1 METHTPPYVDLL
13 EHITTAVVM
22 MDTDTRVLHLN
33 PAAEMLFR
41 VSLRQVSGQPLLAF
55 APSAELLD
63 TLVRDVVETG
73 RTYTQRER
81 RLPVSQ
87 NHLITVDCTVTPM
100 PNGRVLLELAE
111 IDRHLRI
118 TREHHL
124 VAQNRAIRELIR
136 GLAHEIKN
144 PLGGLRGAAQLLE
157 RELAGEELRE
167 YTQVIINEADRLQNL
182 VDSLLGP
189 NAVPRREPVNIHQV
203 LERVRQLV
211 VAEAPAGVQLERD
224 YDPSIPPVTAQFD
237 HLVQACLNLVRNA
250 LQAVAGEGTIT
261 LRTRTQRQFTI
272 AGRNHKLVA
281 RIDVVDDGPGI
292 PAEQLEQIFYPMV
305 TTRPEG
311 SGLGLP
317 IAQTLVGQHSGLVEC
332 SSEPGH
338 TVFTIW
344 LPLETTP

>member
-1 METHTPPYVDLL
+1 MDKHTDPKFELL

-22 MDTDTRVLHLN
+22 MDRDTRVHYLN

-41 VSLRQVSGQPLLAF
+41 VSLRQVSGQRLLNF
-55 APSAELLD
+55 APAAELLD
-63 TLVRDVVETG
+63 TLVRDVVHTG

-81 RLPVSQ
+81 RLPVSN
-87 NHLITVDCTVTPM
+87 NHLITVDCTVTPL
-100 PNGRVLLELAE
+100 PRERVLLELAE

-157 RELAGEELRE
+157 RELEAEDLHE
-167 YTQVIINEADRLQNL
+167 YTQVIIDEADRLQDL

-189 NAVPRREPVNIHQV
+189 NAVPRRESVNIHQV
-203 LERVRQLV
+203 LERVRQLA
-211 VAEAPAGVQLERD
+211 VAEAPSGVRLVRD

-250 LQAVAGEGTIT
+250 LQALGNAGEII

-272 AGRNHKLVA
+272 AGRNHKLVV
-281 RIDVVDDGPGI
+281 RIDVMDTGTGI
-292 PAEQLEQIFYPMV
+292 PPEQLEQIFYPMV

-317 IAQTLVGQHSGLVEC
+317 IAQTLINQHGGLIEC
-332 SSEPGH
+332 SSEVGQ

-344 LPLETTP
+344 LPLESES

>member
-1 METHTPPYVDLL
+1 MDTQTPPHVDLL

-22 MDTDTRVLHLN
+22 MDGETRVQHLN

-63 TLVRDVVETG
+63 KLVRDVVETG

-157 RELAGEELRE
+157 RELEGEELRE

-189 NAVPRREPVNIHQV
+189 NAMPRREPVNIHQV

-211 VAEAPAGVQLERD
+211 VAEGPAGVHLERD

-292 PAEQLEQIFYPMV
+292 PTEQLEQIFYPMV

-317 IAQTLVGQHSGLVEC
+317 IAQTLVSQHGGLVEC